1 MNHTP
6 AVYDLTPQA
15 MADEYRRVLVVSPD
29 GGAWAALLDDL
40 QRQGW
45 QTRLVAHPDELETFS
60 PCLVFIEAADHDAFL
75 VEHAR
80 LLAHGLDSAAYCAVI
95 PGADVQEVL
104 ACVRSGAGDVLIAR
118 PTADEAEAAL
128 ERLATQLHAVL
139 ATRRALEKSNQSLQ
153 ESLNILRLDHIAG
166 REVQR
171 SMLPKSPTEHGEYRI
186 EHKIVPS
193 LYLSGDFVGHNYVF
207 NRYLLFYFADV
218 SGHGASSAFITVLLR
233 FHLNRIIRKHIL
245 GQEEWAVARAPEGL
259 LESINRLV
267 LSVEID
273 KHLTVFAGAIDT
285 KRNILRYVS
294 GAQLPPP
301 VFIVDGDARF
311 LHGKGKP
318 VGLYEDAEW
327 QVYEISLPKR
337 FALNLVSDGLLET
350 LPGATLLDKE
360 RHLQTLLAQAG
371 GNFTDICT
379 ALNLDDASERRDDM
393 SVMSITRGIVNG

>member
-1 MNHTP
+1 MNHSSVPYDFIPP
-6 AVYDLTPQA
+6 AIT
-15 MADEYRRVLVVSPD
+15 DEYRRVLVVSQN
-29 GGAWAALLDDL
+29 GAPWEMLLDHL

-45 QTRLVAHPDELETFS
+45 QTRLVLHSDKLDTFS
-60 PCLVFIEAADHDAFL
+60 PCLVFIEASDSDAFL

-80 LLAHGLDSAAYCAVI
+80 LMAQGLENAAFCAVI
-95 PGADVQEVL
+95 PGADVDEVL
-104 ACVRSGAGDVLIAR
+104 ACVRSGAGDVLVAR
-118 PTADEAEAAL
+118 PTETEAEAAL
-128 ERLATQLHAVL
+128 ERLSSQLHDAL
-139 ATRRALEKSNQSLQ
+139 AARLALEKSNQNLQ

-171 SMLPKSPTEHGEYRI
+171 SMLPKSPTEHGDYRI

-245 GQEEWAVARAPEGL
+245 GKEEWAVSRAPEGL

-285 KRNILRYVS
+285 KRNLLRYVS

-301 VFIVDGDARF
+301 VFLVDGDARF

-318 VGLYEDAEW
+318 VGLYENAEW
-327 QVYEISLPKR
+327 QVHEISLPR
-337 FALNLVSDGLLET
+337 QFCLTLVSDGLLET
-350 LPGATLLDKE
+350 LPGATLMDKE
-360 RHLQTLLAQAG
+360 RRLQALLASAD
-371 GNFTDICT
+371 GNFAEICRV
-379 ALNLDDASERRDDM
+379 LNLDDASERRDDM
-393 SVMSITRGIVNG
+393 SVMSITRGIIHG

>member
-6 AVYDLTPQA
+6 VAYDFTPHA
-15 MADEYRRVLVVSPD
+15 TSEEYRRVLVVAHD
-29 GGAWAALLDDL
+29 GGPWETLLDYL

-45 QTRLVAHPDELETFS
+45 QTRLATHPDELETFS
-60 PCLVFIEAADHDAFL
+60 PCLVFIEAFDHDAFL

-80 LLAHGLDSAAYCAVI
+80 LLALGLEHAAYCAVI
-95 PGADVQEVL
+95 PGADVDEVL
-104 ACVRSGAGDVLIAR
+104 ACVRSGAGDVLVAR
-118 PTADEAEAAL
+118 PTETEAEAAL
-128 ERLATQLHAVL
+128 ERLSAQLRDAL
-139 ATRRALEKSNQSLQ
+139 AARLALEKSNQSLQ

-171 SMLPKSPTEHGEYRI
+171 SMLPRSPTEHGDYRI

-193 LYLSGDFVGHNYVF
+193 LYLSGDFVGHNYLF

-245 GQEEWAVARAPEGL
+245 GREEWAVSRAPEGL

-285 KRNILRYVS
+285 RRNILRYVS

-318 VGLYEDAEW
+318 VGLYEDAAW
-327 QVYEISLPKR
+327 QVYEITLPKQ
-337 FALNLVSDGLLET
+337 FGLTLVSDGLLET
-350 LPGATLLDKE
+350 LPGATLVDKE
-360 RHLQTLLAQAG
+360 QHLQTLLAGVG
-371 GNFTDICT
+371 GNFADICRV
-379 ALNLDDASERRDDM
+379 LNLDDASERRDDM